1 MSPPAIPAPVALR
14 VREGA
19 STGRMAWDT
28 KTSMRAPNDTIGAD
42 RLGALT
48 EGEAM
53 IDARS

>member
-1 MSPPAIPAPVALR
+1 M
-14 VREGA
+14 GA

-42 RLGALT
+42 RLGALA

-53 IDARS
+53 IDARCSSCGA